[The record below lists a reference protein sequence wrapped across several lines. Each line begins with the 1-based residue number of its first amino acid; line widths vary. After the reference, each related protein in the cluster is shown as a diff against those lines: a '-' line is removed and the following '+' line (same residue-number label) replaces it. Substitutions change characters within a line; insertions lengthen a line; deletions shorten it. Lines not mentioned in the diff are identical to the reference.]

1 MTGSRN
7 QGIILS
13 MGDSRLGAKEY
24 GADTIQVLE
33 GIEAVRKRP
42 AMYIG
47 DTVERG
53 YHHCVYE
60 VVDNSIDEAMAGFC
74 THVDISLN
82 ADGSCTVK
90 DDGRGIPVEMH
101 KTEKKPALE
110 VVLTVLHAGG
120 KFGGG
125 GYKVSGGLHGV
136 GVSCVNALS
145 EWLEAEVRRD
155 GKIYRMRFVRGHATG
170 PLQVVGDTEETGTT
184 VTFSLDH
191 DIFQYRGFKW
201 DVLAK
206 RFKEL
211 SFLNPGVEI
220 RFSDE
225 TTGKR
230 ETYRHDD
237 GIVGYINT
245 INSGRSLIHDD
256 VIYMKGEKDGISVE
270 IAMQYVREKYDE
282 SIFSFANN
290 INTIEGGTH
299 LSGFRSA
306 LTRVV
311 NNYARN
317 SKLLKENEDTMD
329 GEDIREGITCVI
341 SAKIPNPQFE
351 GQTKTKL
358 GNSEVEGIVN
368 NLVGE
373 ELKTYF
379 DENPAVARK
388 IVEKSIDSAR
398 ARIAARK
405 ARDLTRRK
413 GALESGGLPGKLAD
427 CSSRDPAVCELF
439 LVEGNSAGGSA
450 KQGRDRATQAILPL
464 RGKVLNVE
472 KSRLEK
478 MLSNA
483 EIRSL
488 ITAIGAGIAG
498 DFDIT
503 KARYHKV
510 VIMTDADVDGAH
522 IRTLLL
528 TFFYR
533 QMRPLI
539 EHGYVYLAQ
548 PPLYQIKRKGKE
560 EYVESDAM
568 LTEKLLSIGCDDF
581 IFVFPDGER
590 TMSGKELEPL
600 LTVLA
605 TAESLFSRLERQHV
619 DVDAFFSLRDPVTG
633 EFPHFRV
640 IKDVD
645 GNPVTSYVLTYD
657 EVMKIKEETAAEL
670 ECSIEDLDDPE
681 NPAFTCTEMQ
691 TSTQIRRQMDALHE
705 VYGFKRGDYFGKSGP
720 IGTLKD
726 LTSGAQ
732 KTASDS
738 EKQMTSLVEL
748 LNSVRERGRKGLTV
762 QRYKGLGEMDA
773 DQLFETTMDHKNR
786 KMLKVVL
793 EDAVEADKIFSML
806 MGDEVGPRRKFIE
819 DHALMVG
826 NLDI

>member
-1 MTGSRN
+1 
-7 QGIILS
+7 
-13 MGDSRLGAKEY
+13 MGDSRLGAEGY
-24 GADTIQVLE
+24 GADKIQVLE
-33 GIEAVRKRP
+33 GMEAVRKRP

-60 VVDNSIDEAMAGFC
+60 VVDNSIDEAMAGYC
-74 THVDISLN
+74 THVDITLN
-82 ADGSCTVK
+82 VDGSCTVR
-90 DDGRGIPVEMH
+90 DDGRGIPVDMH
-101 KTEKKPALE
+101 PTEHRPALE

-145 EWLEAEVRRD
+145 EWMEAEVRRN
-155 GKIYRMRFVRGHATG
+155 GKVYRMRFAKGHPTTD
-170 PLQVVGDTEETGTT
+170 LQIVGDTTETGTT

-191 DIFQYRGFKW
+191 EIFQYSGFKW
-201 DVLAK
+201 DILAK

-211 SFLNPGVEI
+211 AFLNPGVEI
-220 RFSDE
+220 RFSDD
-225 TTGKR
+225 TTGRK
-230 ETYRHDD
+230 EVYFHED
-237 GIVGYINT
+237 GIVGYVKAINLGK
-245 INSGRSLIHDD
+245 SVIHDD
-256 VIYMKGEKDGISVE
+256 VIYMHGERDGTSIE
-270 IAMQYVREKYDE
+270 IAMQYVSEKYDE
-282 SIFSFANN
+282 SIFTFANN

-299 LSGFRSA
+299 LSGFRAA

-311 NNYARN
+311 NNYARTA
-317 SKLLKENEDTMD
+317 KLLKENEEAMA
-329 GEDIREGITCVI
+329 GEDIREGVTCVI
-341 SAKIPNPQFE
+341 SAKVPNPQFE

-373 ELKTYF
+373 ELKTFF
-379 DENPAVARK
+379 DENPTVARK
-388 IVEKSIDSAR
+388 LIEKSIDSAH

-427 CSSRDPAVCELF
+427 CSCRDPAKCELY
-439 LVEGNSAGGSA
+439 LVEGDSAGGSA

-472 KSRLEK
+472 KARLER
-478 MLSNA
+478 MLGNN

-498 DFDIT
+498 EFNADKI
-503 KARYHKV
+503 RYHKV
-510 VIMTDADVDGAH
+510 IIMTDADVDGAH

-539 EHGYVYLAQ
+539 ERGHVYLAQ
-548 PPLYQIKRKGKE
+548 PPLFQVKRKGKE
-560 EYVESDAM
+560 EYVESDAQ
-568 LTEKLLSIGCDDF
+568 LTAKLLTLGCEDF
-581 IFVFPDGER
+581 TFTFADGEN
-590 TMSGKELEPL
+590 SIVGKDLSPL
-600 LTVLA
+600 LDVLA
-605 TAESLFSRLERQHV
+605 ASESLCQRLEKQHV
-619 DVDAFFSLRDPVTG
+619 DIAKFFALRNSDTG

-640 IKDVD
+640 IIDLD
-645 GNPVTSYVLTYD
+645 GNPETHFVFTYD
-657 EVMKIKEETAAEL
+657 EAQALKVKTAETL
-670 ECSIEDLDDPE
+670 QCPIEDLDEPE
-681 NPAFTCTEMQ
+681 NPAYSCTEML
-691 TSTQIRRQMDALHE
+691 TATQIRRQMDTLNQVFHFA
-705 VYGFKRGDYFGKSGP
+705 RGQYFGNGTP
-720 IGTLKD
+720 IGTL
-726 LTSGAQ
+726 T
-732 KTASDS
+732 DS
-738 EKQMTSLVEL
+738 TGTEFKIDSLIQIL
-748 LNSVRERGRKGLTV
+748 SIVRDRGRKGLTI

-773 DQLFETTMDHKNR
+773 EQLYDTTMDPNNR
-786 KMLKVVL
+786 KILKVVL
-793 EDAVEADKIFSML
+793 EDVVEADKMFSML

-819 DHALMVG
+819 DHALMVN

>member
-1 MTGSRN
+1 
-7 QGIILS
+7 
-13 MGDSRLGAKEY
+13 MGDSRLGAENY
-24 GADTIQVLE
+24 GAEQIQVLE

-60 VVDNSIDEAMAGFC
+60 VVDNSIDEAMAGHC
-74 THVDISLN
+74 TFVEITLN
-82 ADGSCTVK
+82 ADGSCTVR

-101 KTEKKPALE
+101 ETEKKPALE

-145 EWLEAEVRRD
+145 EWLEAEVSRN
-155 GKIYRMRFVRGHATG
+155 GKIHRMRFARGRVTS
-170 PLQVVGDTEETGTT
+170 PLQVVGDTDKTGTT
-184 VTFSLDH
+184 ITFSLDH
-191 DIFQYRGFKW
+191 DIFQYSGFKW
-201 DVLAK
+201 DILAK

-211 SFLNPGVEI
+211 SFLNPGVEV

-230 ETYRHDD
+230 EVYRHDD
-237 GIVGYINT
+237 GIVGYIKA
-245 INSGRSLIHDD
+245 INSGRPVLNDE
-256 VIYMKGEKDGISVE
+256 VIYMKGEKDGASIE

-311 NNYARN
+311 NNYART
-317 SKLLKENEDTMD
+317 SRILKENEDTMD
-329 GEDIREGITCVI
+329 GEDIREGISCVI

-368 NLVGE
+368 NLLGE
-373 ELKTYF
+373 ELRTYF
-379 DENPAVARK
+379 EENPAVARQ
-388 IVEKSIDSAR
+388 IVEKSIEAAR

-427 CSSRDPAVCELF
+427 CSSRDPAECELF

-472 KSRLEK
+472 KARLEK
-478 MLSNA
+478 TLSNL

-488 ITAIGAGIAG
+488 VTAIGAGISS

-528 TFFYR
+528 TFFFR

-548 PPLYQIKRKGKE
+548 PPLYQIKRKGKG
-560 EYVESDAM
+560 EYIESDAR
-568 LTEKLLSIGCDDF
+568 LTERLLSIGCDDF
-581 IFVFPDGER
+581 VFEFPDGER
-590 TMSGKELEPL
+590 QMSGRELEPL
-600 LTVLA
+600 LEVLA
-605 TAESLFSRLERQHV
+605 TAESLLSRLEQQHV
-619 DVDAFFSLRDPVTG
+619 DIDKFFSLRDSVTG
-633 EFPHFRV
+633 EFPHFQV
-640 IKDVD
+640 IQDVD
-645 GNPVTSYVLTYD
+645 GNPVNHYVSTYND
-657 EVMKIKEETAAEL
+657 AMKIKEETASLLGIA
-670 ECSIEDLDDPE
+670 IEDLEDPE
-681 NPAFTCTEMQ
+681 NPVFTCTEIH
-691 TSTQIRRQMDALHE
+691 TSTQIRRQMDALHD
-705 VYGFKRGDYFGKSGP
+705 VYGFNRGDYFGKSGP
-720 IGTLKD
+720 IGVLKD
-726 LTSGAQ
+726 V
-732 KTASDS
+732 TAKGG
-738 EKQMTSLVEL
+738 EEGKEMGSLLEL
-748 LNSVRERGRKGLTV
+748 LDAIRDRGRKGLTV

-773 DQLFETTMDHKNR
+773 DQLFETTMDPDKR
-786 KMLKVVL
+786 KILKVVL

>member
-1 MTGSRN
+1 MA
-7 QGIILS
+7 
-13 MGDSRLGAKEY
+13 DAKLGAEGY
-24 GADTIQVLE
+24 GADKIQVLE
-33 GIEAVRKRP
+33 GMDAVRKRP

-60 VVDNSIDEAMAGFC
+60 VVDNAIDEAMAGYC
-74 THVDISLN
+74 THVEITLN
-82 ADGSCTVK
+82 ADGSCTVR
-90 DDGRGIPVEMH
+90 DDGRGIPVDMH
-101 KTEKKPALE
+101 ATEHKPAVE

-145 EWLEAEVRRD
+145 EWLEVEVRRS
-155 GKIYRMRFVRGHATG
+155 GKIYRMRFAKGRPTTE
-170 PLQVVGDTEETGTT
+170 LQVVGDSEETGTS
-184 VTFSLDH
+184 VTFYLDH
-191 DIFQYRGFKW
+191 EIFQYRGFKW
-201 DVLAK
+201 EILTK

-211 SFLNPGVEI
+211 SFLNPGVVI
-220 RFSDE
+220 TFADE
-225 TTGKR
+225 TTGKK
-230 ETYRHDD
+230 EVYVHED
-237 GIVGYINT
+237 GIVGYIKA
-245 INSGRSLIHDD
+245 INLGRSVIHDD
-256 VIYMKGEKDGISVE
+256 VIAMRGEKDGTSVE
-270 IAMQYVREKYDE
+270 IAMQYVSEKYDE
-282 SIFSFANN
+282 SIFTFANN

-311 NNYARN
+311 NNYAR
-317 SKLLKENEDTMD
+317 SMKLLKDNEEAMA

-358 GNSEVEGIVN
+358 GNNEVEGIVN

-373 ELKTYF
+373 ELKTFF
-379 DENPAVARK
+379 DENPSVARK
-388 IVEKSIDSAR
+388 LIEKSIDSAR

-427 CSSRDPAVCELF
+427 CSSRDPVKCELY
-439 LVEGNSAGGSA
+439 LVEGDSAGGSA

-472 KSRLEK
+472 KARLEK
-478 MLSNA
+478 MLGNN

-488 ITAIGAGIAG
+488 ITAIGAGIGSEFNA
-498 DFDIT
+498 D

-528 TFFYR
+528 TFLYR

-539 EHGYVYLAQ
+539 ERGYVYLAQ
-548 PPLYQIKRKGKE
+548 PPLYQVKRKGRE
-560 EYVESDAM
+560 EYVESDAQ
-568 LTEKLLSIGCDDF
+568 LTAKLLSLGCEEF
-581 IFVFPDGER
+581 TFTAMDGENKILGKD
-590 TMSGKELEPL
+590 MSPL
-600 LTVLA
+600 LDVLA
-605 TAESLFSRLERQHV
+605 ASEALCLRLERQHV
-619 DVDAFFSLRDPVTG
+619 SIADFFAKRNPETG

-640 IKDVD
+640 ITDVD
-645 GNPVTSYVLTYD
+645 GNPVTQYVFTFD
-657 EVMKIKEETAAEL
+657 EAQALKVQTAEVL
-670 ECSIEDLDDPE
+670 QCPLDDLDEPE
-681 NPAFTCTEMQ
+681 NPAYSCTEMM
-691 TSTQIRRQMDALHE
+691 TSTQLRRQMDTLSQVFHFE
-705 VYGFKRGDYFGKSGP
+705 RGQYFGNDSQ
-720 IGTLKD
+720 IGV
-726 LTSGAQ
+726 LT
-732 KTASDS
+732 DS
-738 EKQMTSLVEL
+738 VGNEYKVNSLVDL
-748 LNSVRERGRKGLTV
+748 LTTVRDRGRKGLTI

-773 DQLFETTMDHKNR
+773 DQLFDTTMDPKNR
-786 KMLKVVL
+786 KLLQVVL
-793 EDAVEADKIFSML
+793 EDAVEADNMFSML
-806 MGDEVGPRRKFIE
+806 MGDEVAPRRKFIE
-819 DHALMVG
+819 DHALMVN